1 VQADAVGA
9 SACFFS
15 SGFSRTGVLMQDLEK
30 KPQNRSF
37 LSSLGVDIQ
46 LLTLIFAL
54 IAVWIGFQIWSGGI
68 FLSPRN
74 LWNLTA
80 QTAVVGIMVGGMVLV
95 IVARQIDL
103 SVGSVLGFSAMIMAK
118 LQAPVS
124 EGGASGLG
132 WNWII
137 AMLVGIGVAMLIGAL
152 TGYLSAYWSVP
163 AFVVTLAGMLVF
175 RNGTFSVSAFT
186 ISPLDQTFQIL
197 GGGINGSIGALW
209 TWIFGAVA
217 VALIVWQT
225 LTARARRIK
234 NEFAVR
240 PMWAEALVLGITVA
254 VIVLFVVVMN
264 SYPIPGTDTPSG
276 IPVPTLIALGVLIYL
291 NWMTRATRFGRYIF
305 AIGGNPEAANLAGI
319 NVKRMMV
326 YIFVVMGFLTGLAA
340 AVQAARLQ
348 GATPNLGR
356 DLELTVI
363 AGAVIGGT
371 VLAGGSGTILGAALG
386 ALLMS
391 SLENGLGLVGVPT
404 EQQKIYLGIV
414 LLLAVLWNVVSTR
427 RKGGRS

>member
-1 VQADAVGA
+1 
-9 SACFFS
+9 
-15 SGFSRTGVLMQDLEK
+15 MQDLDK

-74 LWNLTA
+74 LWTLTA
-80 QTAVVGIMVGGMVLV
+80 QTAVVGIMVGGMVLI
-95 IVARQIDL
+95 IVARQLDL
-103 SVGSVLGFSAMIMAK
+103 AVGSVLGFSAMIMAK
-118 LQAPVS
+118 LQAPIS
-124 EGGASGLG
+124 DGGASGFG
-132 WNWII
+132 WNWVI
-137 AMLVGIGVAMLIGAL
+137 AMIVGIGVAVLIGAL
-152 TGYLSAYWSVP
+152 NGYLSAYWGVP

-209 TWIFGAVA
+209 TWIFGLVA
-217 VALIVWQT
+217 VALVTWQT
-225 LTARARRIK
+225 VMGRSRRIK
-234 NEFAVR
+234 NGFAVR
-240 PMWAEALVLGITVA
+240 PMWAEALVLGVTVGLILA
-254 VIVLFVVVMN
+254 FVVIMN
-264 SYPIPGTDTPSG
+264 SYPIPGTETPSG

-291 NWMTRATRFGRYIF
+291 NWMTRATRFGRYIY

-319 NVKRMMV
+319 NVKRMMI
-326 YIFVVMGFLTGLAA
+326 YIFMLMGLLTGIAA
-340 AVQAARLQ
+340 AVQAARLN

-414 LLLAVLWNVVSTR
+414 LLLAVLWNVVSAR
-427 RKGGRS
+427 RKGGRA